1 MVLHQERDFEMI
13 KCGQEK
19 QASHENFDFSFLTRC
34 YATEIYHVSNG
45 SYGSAAAHK
54 VGLLG

>member
-1 MVLHQERDFEMI
+1 MI

-19 QASHENFDFSFLTRC
+19 QASHKNFDFSFLTRC
-34 YATEIYHVSNG
+34 HAREIYHVSNDNH
-45 SYGSAAAHK
+45 GSAAAHK